1 MYFFLCIYYR
11 HELTVALVVKKG
23 LCSYAQKAEYASRNI
38 HPPGIV
44 KVLIIDGENRIK
56 DDEDDEI
63 DDYNYNDEAEK
74 EFDESTNNQILVT
87 KQQLPS
93 LFDYNDVEDDKNYT
107 ATTRTLRR
115 RNHEDD
121 ITVAILHVSYQT
133 GYELLDII
141 MNEETDAKNAGGM
154 LVKLDSITPP
164 TSRTDVIIWVT
175 LSFLLSCILCCCIS
189 NAVSDLF
196 EEPEPEPEPRRR
208 HRRLRLTAE
217 QVVKTFPTGIFDGN
231 QLIYETT
238 TTTTTTTN
246 SSACCSSDTCSGTG
260 EKEYDNNHFQPSS
273 HSLDSCTICLDDY
286 SVGHKL
292 RCLPC
297 GHAFHAKCIA
307 KWLIERSATCP
318 LCKIDLYKEEEEDD
332 DNEEE
337 IESEQQ
343 RNQQSQG
350 LFSSWASVPPE
361 ALTSPTTTTTEPVDD
376 SRSEGSWWR
385 RIWST
390 NIFNSPGQQRRI
402 DAVTRA
408 NETLAEP
415 LLQQQVTDDDG
426 NDDDDDDTNMLIQTN
441 NDANV
446 QEITTSDEDAPSTT
460 MSSEQDE
467 ETADGGSSSL

>member
-23 LCSYAQKAEYASRNI
+23 LCSFAQKAEYASRNI

-56 DDEDDEI
+56 DDEVDEI
-63 DDYNYNDEAEK
+63 DDYNYNDEEK

-93 LFDYNDVEDDKNYT
+93 LFDYNDVEDDKNST

-141 MNEETDAKNAGGM
+141 MNEDTDAKNAGGM

-238 TTTTTTTN
+238 TTTTTTN
-246 SSACCSSDTCSGTG
+246 SGACSSSDTCSGTG

-332 DNEEE
+332 DDNNEEE

-343 RNQQSQG
+343 RNQHADFLQD
-350 LFSSWASVPPE
+350 LFS
-361 ALTSPTTTTTEPVDD
+361 TTTEPVDD

-426 NDDDDDDTNMLIQTN
+426 NDGNDDTYILTQTN

-446 QEITTSDEDAPSTT
+446 QEIPTSDEDAPSTT